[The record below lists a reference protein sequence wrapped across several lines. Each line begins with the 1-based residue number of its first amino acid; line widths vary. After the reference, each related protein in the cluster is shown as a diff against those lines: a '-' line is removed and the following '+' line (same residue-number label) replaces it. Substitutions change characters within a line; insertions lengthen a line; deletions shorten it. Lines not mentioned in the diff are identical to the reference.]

1 MGAVKTKLL
10 SGTSS
15 GDGIKIELLQT
26 GDIRTLT
33 AGPIMIN
40 QLVGNYLDG
49 MAANIYLRI
58 YDGKKITPWP
68 LMGKASESTLTLS
81 EDQVRYDGEAG
92 GLRYRVTLFAAEN
105 LWFFDVC
112 VENPVGSAKP
122 VRIDLVYTQDIGLAA
137 WGHTRSNEAYNA
149 QYIDHRVF
157 TTDRGYVIASR
168 QNQGQSTGFPF
179 LQQGTLG
186 GRAASFS
193 VDGYPLYGLSY
204 KFDNTIAELTAPV
217 LNNRVYQY
225 EYAFSALQ
233 TEPVDLGRERAE
245 TAFYGYFLPDLEG
258 AVEGPVPIAEIEPVY
273 TTAKKQLFNSG
284 AAGTKNTPLPRIHYD
299 IDVNNT
305 YASPSLREA
314 ELEKLYPEKRQTELD
329 DRNGKKLLS
338 FFTGTGAHVVLAE
351 KERLTERPH
360 GNIIITGQ
368 NDFIREDLLT
378 TTQYIYGVFNSQIAL
393 GNTSFNKIISNCRNA
408 LNVQKIS
415 GQRLMVRLDG
425 RYRLLTMP
433 AVYEMGLNYGRWLY
447 KIGEDILEVRCFTAV
462 DRPLLCFTVQSL
474 SHLQYDF
481 LLYSQTTGGADEYI
495 DKPAV
500 VTRNENQVT
509 LRHGED
515 SFSRGPYPHLEFVMH
530 FDRDFTLTDDSRF
543 YKEATSMGE
552 TLAVME
558 FTGAE
563 GFSYTLEGR
572 IDGPAADITMEADSE
587 TAKYLAWMQDGLRGF
602 KLSID
607 SPDDST
613 GKNAHN
619 LEALTI
625 LSLWY
630 SHNARI
636 HFSSPHGL
644 EQYGGAAW
652 GTRDVC
658 QGPFEY
664 FMAAQNHAAARR
676 IIEQVYAKQFDDDG
690 TWPQWFMFDRYDG
703 IRADQSHGDVIF
715 WPLKTLV
722 DYISATGDTEILSFK
737 APYIVRGQPGHTPES
752 YPVLTHLQ
760 KQIQYIRNNCIP
772 GTALI
777 RYGEGDWDDT
787 LQPHDPALREKMT
800 SGWTVALSYQIFSG
814 LAAALKE
821 THAEF
826 AEEIAALAAEI
837 QQDFYCYVLKDGV
850 TAGFVIFDKDGERR
864 MLHPSDRETGLKY
877 RLLPMTRSM
886 TAELFG
892 PEEAAAHLQLIK
904 TFLYH
909 PDGVRLMDR
918 TCTYRGGINT
928 FFKRA
933 ETASNF
939 GREIGLQYVH
949 AHIRFVEAMAKTGNA
964 DEAWLGLLRAA
975 PLLRCAMVKQAE
987 PCQANGYF
995 SSSDACFD
1003 NRYDAMRDFDKLRT
1017 GDIPVKTGWRIY
1029 SSGPGIYLNQLI
1041 SNVLGLRVKK
1051 NRVIIDP
1058 VLPQELDG
1066 LQFTFAIHTKPVTI
1080 TYHITGAGGV
1090 KTIKVNNREIP
1101 FDRLPNTYRSGGAI
1115 FPDAEI
1121 TANAAIDVYL

>member
-1 MGAVKTKLL
+1 MPP
-10 SGTSS
+10 
-15 GDGIKIELLQT
+15 Q
-26 GDIRTLT
+26 
-33 AGPIMIN
+33 
-40 QLVGNYLDG
+40 
-49 MAANIYLRI
+49 
-58 YDGKKITPWP
+58 
-68 LMGKASESTLTLS
+68 
-81 EDQVRYDGEAG
+81 
-92 GLRYRVTLFAAEN
+92 
-105 LWFFDVC
+105 
-112 VENPVGSAKP
+112 
-122 VRIDLVYTQDIGLAA
+122 
-137 WGHTRSNEAYNA
+137 
-149 QYIDHRVF
+149 
-157 TTDRGYVIASR
+157 
-168 QNQGQSTGFPF
+168 
-179 LQQGTLG
+179 
-186 GRAASFS
+186 
-193 VDGYPLYGLSY
+193 
-204 KFDNTIAELTAPV
+204 
-217 LNNRVYQY
+217 
-225 EYAFSALQ
+225 
-233 TEPVDLGRERAE
+233 
-245 TAFYGYFLPDLEG
+245 
-258 AVEGPVPIAEIEPVY
+258 
-273 TTAKKQLFNSG
+273 KKQLVSSG
-284 AAGTKNTPLPRIHYD
+284 APGEKNEPFPRIHYD
-299 IDVNNT
+299 VDVNNT
-305 YASPSLREA
+305 YASPPLSEA

-329 DRNGKKLLS
+329 DKKTNGKKLLS

-351 KERLTERPH
+351 KESFTERSH
-360 GNIIITGQ
+360 GNIIITGH

-378 TTQYIYGVFNSQIAL
+378 TTQYIYGVFNSQVAL
-393 GNTSFNKIISNCRNA
+393 GNTSLNKIISNCRNA

-425 RYRLLTMP
+425 HYRLLTMP

-462 DRPLLCFTVQSL
+462 DRPLLRFTVESL
-474 SHLQYDF
+474 LHLPYDF
-481 LLYSQTTGGADEYI
+481 LLYTQTTGGADEYS

-500 VTRNENQVT
+500 VTRNKNQVT
-509 LRHGED
+509 LRHGDD
-515 SFSRGPYPHLEFVMH
+515 SFSSGYYPHLEFVMH
-530 FDRDFTLTDDSRF
+530 FDRGFTLSDDARF
-543 YKEATSMGE
+543 YKDAESRGE

-558 FTGAE
+558 FTGAD

-572 IDGPAADITMEADSE
+572 IDGPVADITMEADNE
-587 TAKYLAWMQDGLRGF
+587 TARYLAWMRDGLQGF
-602 KLSID
+602 KLSGTD
-607 SPDDST
+607 
-613 GKNAHN
+613 AHN
-619 LEALTI
+619 LEALGI

-664 FMAAQNHAAARR
+664 FMATQNHAAARR
-676 IIEQVYAKQFDDDG
+676 IIEQVYARQFDDDG

-715 WPLKTLV
+715 WPLKALV
-722 DYISATGDTEILSFK
+722 DYISAAGDTEILSFK
-737 APYIVRGQPGHTPES
+737 APYIVRGQPGHTPAV
-752 YPVLTHLQ
+752 YPLFTHVQ

-777 RYGEGDWDDT
+777 SYGEGDWDDT

-800 SGWTVALSYQIFSG
+800 SGWTAALSYQIFSG
-814 LAAALKE
+814 LAEALKE

-826 AEEIAALAAEI
+826 AGEIAALAAEI
-837 QQDFYCYVLKDGV
+837 QQDFYRYVVKDGV
-850 TAGFVIFDKDGERR
+850 TAGFVIFDTDGERR

-892 PEEAAAHLQLIK
+892 PEEAAAHLRLIK
-904 TFLYH
+904 THLYH

-964 DEAWLGLLRAA
+964 GEAWLGLLRAA
-975 PLLRCAMVKQAE
+975 PLLRRTMVKQAE
-987 PCQANGYF
+987 PCQANCYF

-1017 GDIPVKTGWRIY
+1017 GEILVKTGWRIY

-1058 VLPQELDG
+1058 VLPRELDG
-1066 LQFTFAIHTKPVTI
+1066 LQFTFTIHKKPVTI
-1080 TYHITGAGGV
+1080 IYHITGEGGV
-1090 KTIKVNNREIP
+1090 KTVKVNNREIP
-1101 FDRLPNTYRSGGAI
+1101 FGRLPNPYRSGGAI
-1115 FPDAEI
+1115 FPDTEI
-1121 TANAAIDVYL
+1121 TANAVIEVYL